1 MSENEL
7 YLQAKQSLKKT
18 DKIVDIWSHPIAKF
32 MINIIPYLGSS
43 IDSGI
48 QAELDRFQRAKQEEL
63 FEIILEDGSI
73 TLEDVSDVTVIMQ
86 MKKCIDSIN
95 KLTTNKKV
103 QYYAQLMKS
112 AIKKENCDED
122 SFDEWLERLN
132 TLSYREIELLVDLY
146 HNQKEKIGC
155 IKLEDKTER
164 PHELEPIWDQF
175 LEKECKKYNV
185 SKDEITAQVMGLC
198 RTGFCDQI
206 VIKFIGCTRSIFF
219 TNEYFVKFYDNVI
232 GITDM

>member
-32 MINIIPYLGSS
+32 IINIIPYLGSS

-73 TLEDVSDVTVIMQ
+73 TLEDVSDVTAIMQ

-103 QYYAQLMKS
+103 RYYAQLMKS
-112 AIKKENCDED
+112 AIKKETCDED

-146 HNQKEKIGC
+146 HNQKEKDDVEY
-155 IKLEDKTER
+155 EDETEY
-164 PHELEPIWDQF
+164 PFNLEPIWNRF
-175 LEKECKKYNV
+175 LKKESEKYNV
-185 SKDEITAQVMGLC
+185 SKDEITAQVVGLC
-198 RTGFCDQI
+198 RTGFCNQI
-206 VIKFIGCTRSIFF
+206 NLTYLGSTSAIFF